1 MNWGEV
7 GRALWPVGLG
17 AVVLLVGLGR
27 GGRQQ
32 MAHFAIMAAFKAG
45 RDLAGAGLNG
55 VSDGDLAK
63 LALSAY
69 TALPGVVLVAGA
81 PVPVGLLK
89 LFLSEGAW
97 EKLVQGQYRRF
108 AGYYHATVTA
118 RETPPPAPGVRAP
131 LPVTMAAIAQARGGA
146 SGGAALVVLPA
157 PWAVP
162 TTPTGPAP
170 LGVPGSLPAGLVGA
184 TPGVAPPVPAPG
196 AGVAPPWPPPL
207 VVGEGVV

>member
-1 MNWGEV
+1 LNWTEV
-7 GRALWPVGLG
+7 ARVAWPVALG
-17 AVVLLVGLGR
+17 AVVLLASLGR

-45 RDLAGAGLNG
+45 RDLAGAGLLA

-69 TALPGVVLVAGA
+69 TALPGVVLVGGV

-118 RETPPPAPGVRAP
+118 RETLAPVATP
-131 LPVTMAAIAQARGGA
+131 LPVTMSAITRARGGA

-170 LGVPGSLPAGLVGA
+170 LGVPGSLPSVLVA
-184 TPGVAPPVPAPG
+184 QAPGVAPPVPAPG
-196 AGVAPPWPPPL
+196 
-207 VVGEGVV
+207 VVGEGVS

>member
-7 GRALWPVGLG
+7 GRAVAGLPGVAGLGALWPVGLG
-17 AVVLLVGLGR
+17 VLVLLAGLGR

-45 RDLAGAGLNG
+45 RDLAGAGLSG
-55 VSDGDLAK
+55 VSDADLAK
-63 LALSAY
+63 LAQSAY
-69 TALPGVVLVAGA
+69 TALPAVVLVAGV

-118 RETPPPAPGVRAP
+118 RETLAPVATP
-131 LPVTMAAIAQARGGA
+131 LPVMMSAITRAHQPAPQA
-146 SGGAALVVLPA
+146 SVSVALV
-157 PWAVP
+157 
-162 TTPTGPAP
+162 G
-170 LGVPGSLPAGLVGA
+170 LPAGLVGA

-196 AGVAPPWPPPL
+196 
-207 VVGEGVV
+207 VVGEGVS